1 MKSKIVT
8 LNKINNGYAVF
19 LIFIPIIGVL
29 FFEPLFISMFGA
41 DTFFPIV
48 IGYAIINVS
57 TIIQDEKQLKK
68 ANIKI
73 NNAIIWGAVLV
84 PVYCYLRGS
93 RMNKIYNL
101 GGIKS
106 QWVFISWMGSFFV
119 SLLFTPY

>member
-73 NNAIIWGAVLV
+73 
-84 PVYCYLRGS
+84 
-93 RMNKIYNL
+93 
-101 GGIKS
+101 IKEK
-106 QWVFISWMGSFFV
+106 
-119 SLLFTPY
+119 